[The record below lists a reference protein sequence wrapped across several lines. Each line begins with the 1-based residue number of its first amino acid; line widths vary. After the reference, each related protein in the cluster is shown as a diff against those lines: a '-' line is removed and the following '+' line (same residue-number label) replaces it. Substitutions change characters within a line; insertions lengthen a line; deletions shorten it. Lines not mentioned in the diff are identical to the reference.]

1 MNQLISQTSSTLRL
15 KKDSKNLLDSELKN
29 EDGKHE
35 LQLSLAALSTM
46 KGIGPVTQKMI
57 IAGLNKYR
65 ISWQEFW
72 EGNELLFKKIKLNE
86 KQINSIKK
94 FIKEQTIYAYKE
106 KLAIREIRI
115 ITYMDEEYPPLLT
128 ELERAPLVLFGMG
141 KVIKNPDRLSL
152 AVVGAR
158 GMTAYGAS
166 VTEQLVME
174 LVEQGIAINSG
185 FMYGVDTAAH
195 QAALR
200 YGGHTIGILG
210 FGFGQMYP
218 DSQQPIFE
226 QCLADGM
233 TFYSPFAPDFPA
245 KKGNFPARNQI
256 VAGMSQGVLV
266 TEAAAHSGSLI
277 TAGAAADLG
286 REVFAVPGPIDSPYS
301 EGTMHLVNQGATLI
315 NSGYEVGEYLRWPT
329 GNLPSLRSKMRLVDE
344 TYQSFSSAMS
354 KDQPSSDVLS
364 FNSQFIQDCHQLKQ
378 PDNKF
383 CFTPTTSMNLSGRL
397 FQLSQPS
404 PQSLL
409 GFLNSFD
416 FQLLSKLASRGHSF
430 DQLCELLTCPAP
442 QLSQALGKLEVA
454 GLVMNLGDNWQ
465 IVK

>member
-1 MNQLISQTSSTLRL
+1 MNQLSSQTSSTLRL

-29 EDGKHE
+29 EEGKRE
-35 LQLSLAALSTM
+35 LQLSLATLSTM

-86 KQINSIKK
+86 KQINSIKN
-94 FIKEQTIYAYKE
+94 FLKEQTIYSYGE
-106 KLAIREIRI
+106 KLAIRKIRI
-115 ITYMDEEYPPLLT
+115 ITYADKEYPPLLT

-141 KVIKNPDRLSL
+141 EVIKNPDRLSL

-185 FMYGVDTAAH
+185 FMYGVDTTAH

-218 DSQQPIFE
+218 GSQQPIFK

-301 EGTMHLVNQGATLI
+301 EGTMHLINQGATLI

-344 TYQSFSSAMS
+344 TYQSFSSAMF
-354 KDQPSSDVLS
+354 KDQPSSDVTS
-364 FNSQFIQDCHQLKQ
+364 STFQACHQLKQ
-378 PDNKF
+378 PDNKS
-383 CFTPTTSMNLSGRL
+383 CSTPKKSMNLSGRL
-397 FQLSQPS
+397 FQTSQPS
-404 PQSLL
+404 PYSLL
-409 GFLNSFD
+409 GFLTSFD

-454 GLVMNLGDNWQ
+454 GLVVNLGDNWQ